1 MDPAYGGN
9 PRADVGTMWLK
20 RLTLLMASLFIAFC
34 CWFVWRISMVAYQA
48 EAAIV
53 AISADVKQMSST
65 GAQISEHLQ
74 KLDNR
79 LQAIEAKA
87 FDAMNIDEVESMIN
101 EIDELRDGQ
110 RPPGTQLSLDAERE
124 IKHLLSQVMQS
135 KHRFIYSDENKGGT
149 RFYFQLYAKYK
160 TYKSSLSSAEDFIDK
175 VATSSIGGH
184 PYQVGVSP
192 DQTVTLNDWLG
203 EELKKYR
210 ADSGQAV
217 QANQP

>member
-1 MDPAYGGN
+1 MSTPASNN
-9 PRADVGTMWLK
+9 PPQDSIGVWLK
-20 RLTLLMASLFIAFC
+20 RSAWAVAILLLGFC
-34 CWFVWRISMVAYQA
+34 CWFVWRISMVAFQA

-53 AISADVKQMSST
+53 AISADVQQMSST

-101 EIDELRDGQ
+101 ELDELRDGAST
-110 RPPGTQLSLDAERE
+110 PGKPISPDAERE
-124 IKHLLSQVMQS
+124 IKYLLSQIMQS
-135 KHRFIYSDENKGGT
+135 KHRYVYSDENKGGT

-160 TYKSSLSSAEDFIDK
+160 TYKSTLASAEDFIDK

-184 PYQVGVSP
+184 PYQVVVSP
-192 DQTVTLNDWLG
+192 DQTVALKDWLG

-210 ADSGQAV
+210 SEIDTPGK
-217 QANQP
+217 